1 MSSDAL
7 FPTPEAA
14 YEALQKM
21 DACATKLDDC
31 APLDSSLVG
40 VVRVAG
46 VTKYIVLP
54 FSSVGIVSHNYA
66 EGAAKQLVDKLR
78 DILLE
83 AGKELTP

>member
-21 DACATKLDDC
+21 DACASKLDDC
-31 APLDSSLVG
+31 APLDSSIVG

-46 VTKYIVLP
+46 VTKYVVLP
-54 FSSVGIVSHNYA
+54 FNSVGIVSPSYA
-66 EGAAKQLVDKLR
+66 EGVAQQLVAKLK

-83 AGKELTP
+83 AGKEATP